1 VIPEVMRMAKD
12 NYAQF
17 AVLGLLSHEPM
28 AGYDIRKRITH
39 GMSYFWDLSY
49 GQIYP
54 ALKALEKRGF
64 VSKQVQHRPSGPS
77 RKVYSVT
84 GKGLEALR
92 GWLVKPVKKESMRYE
107 ILLKLTFGS
116 QVPVEV
122 NLKRIEEFRE
132 RSLGNLKMMEV
143 YEEELRGV
151 LDQSP
156 DHLYLLLT
164 VLMGKAVYRSH
175 LEWAD
180 KAIGMLKASEEG

>member
-1 VIPEVMRMAKD
+1 MAKE

-28 AGYDIRKRITH
+28 TGYDIRKRVTH
-39 GMSYFWDLSY
+39 GMDYFWDLGY

-54 ALKALEKRGF
+54 ALKALEKKGL
-64 VSKQVQHRPSGPS
+64 VEKEMQQGPTGPS

-84 GKGLEALR
+84 EEGLEALR
-92 GWLVKPVKKESMRYE
+92 GWLVKPIRKESMRYE

-116 QVPVEV
+116 QVPLEV

-132 RSLGNLKMMEV
+132 RNLGNLKMMEA
-143 YEEELRGV
+143 YEEELRRV

-164 VLMGKAVYRSH
+164 VLMGKGIYRSH
-175 LEWAD
+175 TEWAD
-180 KAIGMLKASEEG
+180 NAIKMLTATEEG